1 MATKNETQ
9 TKPEDVDAEG
19 AEQAAAAP
27 GRRLSFKLILIAA
40 GGLVAL
46 VAGGGGAYQRGG
58 KPQCLGDREPRQAG
72 RVPRH
77 AGRAGEPVRERLRA
91 NAQSE
96 GHPRIARPGD
106 AGGDPAGDGGVGDRV
121 AVRVAKP
128 LRKPGMTLA
137 MFESAGDSG
146 NRMEAP

>member
-1 MATKNETQ
+1 MATKNDTQ
-9 TKPEDVDAEG
+9 TKPKDVDAEG

-27 GRRLSFKLILIAA
+27 SRRLPFKLILIAA

-46 VAGGGGAYQRGG
+46 VA
-58 KPQCLGDREPRQAG
+58 
-72 RVPRH
+72 
-77 AGRAGEPVRERLRA
+77 
-91 NAQSE
+91 
-96 GHPRIARPGD
+96 
-106 AGGDPAGDGGVGDRV
+106 AGGDAYHVVGSHSASRV

-137 MFESAGDSG
+137 MFESAGGSG